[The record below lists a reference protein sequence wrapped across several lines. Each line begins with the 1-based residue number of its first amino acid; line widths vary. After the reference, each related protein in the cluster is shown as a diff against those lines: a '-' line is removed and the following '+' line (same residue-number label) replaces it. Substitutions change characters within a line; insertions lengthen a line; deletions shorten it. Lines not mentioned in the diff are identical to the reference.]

1 MSPFHRNS
9 ARTIQGRA
17 KLFLT
22 ALLVALPTAAAAQGA
37 GAATATVSGP
47 TKTHIAVLTFEG
59 DESTK
64 PAQRAMLSDRM
75 QEELIASGQFVVLDR
90 AKIDEILR
98 EQGFQNSGACTSSE
112 CQVEV
117 GKLLGVE
124 KLVSG
129 KVVSFDPVWTLSA
142 SLTDVGSGMIEQ
154 SVSTSVRGEL
164 FEVLDKGCP
173 ALARQIAGKFSG
185 GGAGAAAGAAAADAN
200 AKAAAAEKKRLEREA
215 RIRAEQEAKA
225 EKQAQQRARKL
236 EEERQR
242 QAAQAAEDA
251 KPKVPMPHGTKK
263 LILAGSLLAAGAGGV
278 VYGWL
283 QNAAI
288 QEKQDAYA
296 ALPYST
302 PLNEQVA
309 AKQAVKDAESSK
321 GLWRSVG
328 YGLGGA
334 LLAAGVGVVVWF

>member
-1 MSPFHRNS
+1 V
-9 ARTIQGRA
+9 
-17 KLFLT
+17 
-22 ALLVALPTAAAAQGA
+22 LLVALPTAAVAQGA
-37 GAATATVSGP
+37 GTAQTSSKP
-47 TKTHIAVLTFEG
+47 HIAVLTFEG

-75 QEELIASGQFVVLDR
+75 QAELIASGKFVVLDR

-98 EQGFQNSGACTSSE
+98 EQGFQASGACTSSE

-142 SLTDVGSGMIEQ
+142 SLTDVGSGAIEQ
-154 SVSTSVRGEL
+154 SVNTSVEGRL
-164 FEVLDKGCP
+164 FDVLDKGCP

-185 GGAGAAAGAAAADAN
+185 GGAAADAAADA
-200 AKAAAAEKKRLEREA
+200 KAAASEKKRLEREA
-215 RIRAEQEAKA
+215 KVRAEQDAKA
-225 EKQAQQRARKL
+225 AQAEQQAQQRAKKL

-251 KPKVPMPHGTKK
+251 KPKVSMSHIEKK
-263 LILAGSLLAAGAGGV
+263 QLLAGSLITAGV
-278 VYGWL
+278 VGVVVGWL

-288 QEKQDAYA
+288 QEKQDAYTA
-296 ALPYST
+296 MRYGVDT
-302 PLNEQVA
+302 D
-309 AKQAVKDAESSK
+309 QAILQAESEAQDAADSK
-321 GLWRSVG
+321 GLWRTA
-328 YGLGGA
+328 GLGLGTA
-334 LLAAGVGVVVWF
+334 LLASGVGVVLWF